1 MGATRD
7 IVGMARSTTSAITI
21 RPAYADDRTALRR
34 LAALDSS
41 AVPAE
46 PLLLAEVDEQLRA
59 ALSRHDGSVIA
70 DPFFPTLDLVELLRT
85 HAAALGPDR
94 GSGRH
99 HRPAR
104 RLLPHLA

>member
-1 MGATRD
+1 MDEKRD
-7 IVGMARSTTSAITI
+7 IVGMARSTTASITI

-46 PLLLAEVDEQLRA
+46 PLLLAEVDDQLRA
-59 ALSRHDGSVIA
+59 ALSRDDGSVIA

-85 HAAALGPDR
+85 HAAALSADR
-94 GSGRH
+94 GSGRR

-104 RLLPHLA
+104 RLLPHFA